1 MKYYIE
7 KTAKYSFEQAIEKIT
22 EALKKEGFGVL
33 SEIDIHDKLKE
44 KLDVDF
50 KKYKILGA
58 CNPPS
63 AYKALQIEDK
73 IGTLLPCNV
82 IVQELGPNNVEV
94 AAINPVVSMKVVENK
109 ELDDLAIKIKDKLER
124 VLEEF

>member
-7 KTAKYSFEQAIEKIT
+7 KTAKYSFDQAIEKIT

-33 SEIDIHDKLKE
+33 SEIDMHDKLKE
-44 KLDVDF
+44 KLDVNF
-50 KKYKILGA
+50 RKYKILGA
-58 CNPPS
+58 CSPPS
-63 AYKALQIEDK
+63 VYKALQMENK

-94 AAINPVVSMKVVENK
+94 AAINPVVSMKVVENN
-109 ELDDLAIKIKDKLER
+109 ELDDLAIEIQDKLER

>member
-7 KTAKYSFEQAIEKIT
+7 KTAKYSFDQAIEKIT

-44 KLDVDF
+44 KLDVNF
-50 KKYKILGA
+50 RKYKILGA

-63 AYKALQIEDK
+63 AYKALQIENK
-73 IGTLLPCNV
+73 IGILLPCNV

-94 AAINPVVSMKVVENK
+94 AVVNPVVSMQVVGND
-109 ELDDLAIKIKDKLER
+109 ELEELATEIKKKLEMA
-124 VLEEF
+124 LDSF